1 MRGYAEKEKYTL
13 PKKGHLSEN
22 VNITGDEDKAPF
34 KLADHK
40 IYKAVLLSGAFVY
53 FHESTN
59 ILSTLNENVFK
70 IVYLMRS

>member
-1 MRGYAEKEKYTL
+1 MKKKSTHCQ
-13 PKKGHLSEN
+13 KKGQLSEN

-59 ILSTLNENVFK
+59 ILST
-70 IVYLMRS
+70 

>member
-1 MRGYAEKEKYTL
+1 MKKKSTHCQ
-13 PKKGHLSEN
+13 KKGQLSEN

-53 FHESTN
+53 LHESTN
-59 ILSTLNENVFK
+59 ILST
-70 IVYLMRS
+70 

>member
-1 MRGYAEKEKYTL
+1 MKKKSTHCQ
-13 PKKGHLSEN
+13 KKGQLSEN

-70 IVYLMRS
+70 IVHLMRS

>member
-1 MRGYAEKEKYTL
+1 M
-13 PKKGHLSEN
+13 KKKSTHCQLSEN

-40 IYKAVLLSGAFVY
+40 IYKAVLLSGTFVY

-59 ILSTLNENVFK
+59 ILST
-70 IVYLMRS
+70 

>member
-1 MRGYAEKEKYTL
+1 MKKKSTHCNK
-13 PKKGHLSEN
+13 KKGQLSEN
-22 VNITGDEDKAPF
+22 VNITGDKDKAPF

-59 ILSTLNENVFK
+59 ILST
-70 IVYLMRS
+70 